1 MQSLTSTSHP
11 LSNLE
16 VPVSTEE
23 FKTVNEAIK
32 FYASRECGWPHCA
45 PEDKE
50 HFDVLLAKITLLQAL
65 SNNSKIYESSII
77 ENVYRQLK
85 EIQKREDSKNIQ
97 DQDLNAD
104 CTDSLESALEYL
116 EQIVFYDPT
125 LCDETGRPL

>member
-1 MQSLTSTSHP
+1 MQSLTSTNHP

-16 VPVSTEE
+16 VPVSTDE
-23 FKTVNEAIK
+23 FQTITEAVK
-32 FYASRECGWPHCA
+32 FYASRECGWPRCDPA
-45 PEDKE
+45 DKE
-50 HFDVLLAKITLLQAL
+50 HFDVLLAKIILLQAL

-85 EIQKREDSKNIQ
+85 EVQKREDSKNIQ
-97 DQDLNAD
+97 DQDLNTD

-125 LCDETGRPL
+125 PQY

>member
-116 EQIVFYDPT
+116 EQIVFYYPT
-125 LCDETGRPL
+125 PQY